1 MRTGLYRA
9 RTGKRSLLDLVGNT
23 PLLEITQSVNKDVTL
38 YAKLEWYN
46 PSGSVKDRA
55 ARAIIL
61 SALDNGLLTNKV
73 LIDATSGN
81 TGLAYAMMC
90 SFLRIPL
97 ELVLPENAS
106 KERKQ
111 LITNYGIKVYYSS
124 ALEGTDGAQA
134 YVKTLI
140 NEKPDRYYYPD
151 QYNNDNNWQA
161 HVKTT
166 GPEIWDQTD
175 GNVTHFVS
183 GLGTTGTFVG
193 TSRFLKEK
201 GVHCLAVQP
210 DNPMHGLEGW
220 KHLDTA
226 LRPGIYDDT
235 VADSHV
241 QVSTETAYSYT
252 KAASRFLG
260 LQISPSSAANLVA
273 AMDLVKT
280 LDSGCVVTIFPDNAM
295 KYLNERFWDD
305 HDYDIEN
312 PFY

>member
-1 MRTGLYRA
+1 MRTGLYSA

-111 LITNYGIKVYYSS
+111 MITNYGIKVYYSS

-134 YVKTLI
+134 
-140 NEKPDRYYYPD
+140 
-151 QYNNDNNWQA
+151 
-161 HVKTT
+161 
-166 GPEIWDQTD
+166 
-175 GNVTHFVS
+175 
-183 GLGTTGTFVG
+183 
-193 TSRFLKEK
+193 
-201 GVHCLAVQP
+201 
-210 DNPMHGLEGW
+210 
-220 KHLDTA
+220 
-226 LRPGIYDDT
+226 
-235 VADSHV
+235 
-241 QVSTETAYSYT
+241 
-252 KAASRFLG
+252 
-260 LQISPSSAANLVA
+260 
-273 AMDLVKT
+273 
-280 LDSGCVVTIFPDNAM
+280 
-295 KYLNERFWDD
+295 
-305 HDYDIEN
+305 
-312 PFY
+312 